1 MKANMD
7 AIQFESR
14 REIED
19 VMTILQEWK
28 KEHKKDNKLEIA
40 EEFLKKLDYM
50 HMCW

>member
-7 AIQFESR
+7 TIQFESR

-19 VMTILQEWK
+19 VMVILQEWK
-28 KEHKKDNKLEIA
+28 KEHQVDSKAEIA
-40 EEFLKKLDYM
+40 EELLQKLDYM